1 MQQARHTGKLVLT
14 LPPDG
19 PLPVRPDASYLISGG
34 LSGVGLET
42 AKWLARQGAGQLLLL
57 GRRAPS
63 PEVESQ
69 LAELRALGTV
79 VTAVQADV
87 SDWEQVERA
96 LTGVDPAF
104 SLAGII
110 HAAGVLDDGALLQQ
124 SWPRFLRVF
133 APKVQGALNLHRLSQ
148 GQALDFFVCFSS
160 VASLLG
166 TAGQANYAAANAFL
180 DAFAHARRAQGEPF
194 LAVNWGAWA
203 EVGMAAAQVARSG
216 AEMARRG
223 EGAIAPAEG
232 VEIFAHLL
240 GGEAAQM
247 GVLPFAWERYLQQ
260 SGREQ
265 PFYNGLRTATPAA
278 AVQQAA
284 PARLRQQLAESE
296 ASQRPGLLMAQ
307 LQQSAAKILGMG
319 DGVHF
324 DPGVGLMQM
333 GFDSLMAVELRNQL
347 SRTLELSLPAT
358 LIFDYPTLR
367 KLRDY
372 LLERLDVLANGVPVA
387 AAVPAS
393 ESQREAVLNEDI
405 ALLSDDDLMA
415 QIDAAFARRQ

>member
-1 MQQARHTGKLVLT
+1 
-14 LPPDG
+14 
-19 PLPVRPDASYLISGG
+19 
-34 LSGVGLET
+34 
-42 AKWLARQGAGQLLLL
+42 
-57 GRRAPS
+57 
-63 PEVESQ
+63 
-69 LAELRALGTV
+69 
-79 VTAVQADV
+79 
-87 SDWEQVERA
+87 
-96 LTGVDPAF
+96 
-104 SLAGII
+104 
-110 HAAGVLDDGALLQQ
+110 
-124 SWPRFLRVF
+124 
-133 APKVQGALNLHRLSQ
+133 
-148 GQALDFFVCFSS
+148 
-160 VASLLG
+160 
-166 TAGQANYAAANAFL
+166 
-180 DAFAHARRAQGEPF
+180 
-194 LAVNWGAWA
+194 
-203 EVGMAAAQVARSG
+203 
-216 AEMARRG
+216 
-223 EGAIAPAEG
+223 
-232 VEIFAHLL
+232 
-240 GGEAAQM
+240 M

-372 LLERLDVLANGVPVA
+372 LLERLDVPANGVPVA